1 MTQNPFKNDALTSK
15 FIGEPLKFEI
25 PKNAEIK
32 KAFVKI
38 KSRMFKNE
46 EVCAACIQIFKQTS

>member
-15 FIGEPLKFEI
+15 FIGEPLEFEI

-32 KAFVKI
+32 KAFVEIRK
-38 KSRMFKNE
+38 RNFKKE
-46 EVCAACIQIFKQTS
+46 LSFACLQIFKRTT